1 MYPTSH
7 AATAAGAG
15 VASAVVFDNDDLVHL
30 VLQHAALDPVSLVA
44 VSRVNHAFRR
54 VCQRDTGL
62 LLAAA
67 AGREYIT
74 TRALTGLMGVDAAEA
89 DALFTCI
96 YPPSLDEHSRSSE
109 AWRDGAG
116 AWEVIGGMKGRCRR
130 WVEHARC
137 RSICVTRRGDTTAAC
152 QVPNA
157 WPGTTRVSSL
167 PARRGPR
174 VGGYGGSSSRRHN
187 TNAHVWHSDP
197 YRMRRTSS
205 GDGARRGARVDGDL

>member
-15 VASAVVFDNDDLVHL
+15 VASAVVFNNDDLVHL
-30 VLQHAALDPVSLVA
+30 VLQHAALDPVSFVA

-130 WVEHARC
+130 WAERARAASL
-137 RSICVTRRGDTTAAC
+137 SINLRDTARGHDCCMPSSKRVAGHYSSVKPSRAPRASGWWLWWLVVAA
-152 QVPNA
+152 P
-157 WPGTTRVSSL
+157 
-167 PARRGPR
+167 
-174 VGGYGGSSSRRHN
+174 
-187 TNAHVWHSDP
+187 
-197 YRMRRTSS
+197 
-205 GDGARRGARVDGDL
+205 